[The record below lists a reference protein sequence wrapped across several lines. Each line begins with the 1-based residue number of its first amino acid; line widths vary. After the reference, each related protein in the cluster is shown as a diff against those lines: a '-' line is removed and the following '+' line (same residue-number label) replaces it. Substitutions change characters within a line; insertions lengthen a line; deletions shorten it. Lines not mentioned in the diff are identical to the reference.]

1 MNQLDS
7 RTPPNTLRLVK
18 IPPPPLS
25 PDTQWEQEA
34 TSGTRDKRVRGSGEG
49 KREWRGKEYTS
60 TYTLLLHIQYYMYL
74 AIVTACTCT
83 LYTVAFLMMD
93 LILNTCTVICRDNIL
108 R

>member
-49 KREWRGKEYTS
+49 KNREINTC
-60 TYTLLLHIQYYMYL
+60 TCTLLLHIQYYMYL
-74 AIVTACTCT
+74 AIVTACT
-83 LYTVAFLMMD
+83 LYAVAFLMMNF
-93 LILNTCTVICRDNIL
+93 ILNTCTVICRDNIL